1 MDCLEKE
8 DALFLSLLFLYYL
21 GWLCDGINSLTVLM
35 SGVWIRGG
43 FFQGFF
49 VWLIRAKGCIC
60 TIHIFHEYL
69 VYVSL
74 LPRQRHWYI
83 EEGLNKSWQYH

>member
-21 GWLCDGINSLTVLM
+21 GWLCDGINSLMVLM

-49 VWLIRAKGCIC
+49 VWLIRAKNVVVC
-60 TIHIFHEYL
+60 FL
-69 VYVSL
+69 SL
-74 LPRQRHWYI
+74 LMEHQEPTVNFPLQ
-83 EEGLNKSWQYH
+83 KQKCKTV